1 VRGVSEDFA
10 PLWTGAAIA
19 TATGGVLSEAFEV
32 DGVSFDSRELIG
44 GELFVALTG
53 EHDDGHRFVSS
64 ALDRGAAGLLVSQAV
79 DAPHVHVPDTMAALS
94 ALAVAARARTNAMI
108 IGVTGSVGKTGVK
121 EALRL
126 ALGRA
131 APDRVHASVRS
142 YNNHTGVPLS
152 LARMPT
158 ASRFGVFEMGM
169 NHAGELTALTK
180 LVRPSIALVTWVTS
194 AHAEFFAD
202 EAAIADAKGE
212 IFAGLEPGGI
222 AVIPYDSDHR
232 DRLIGHA
239 MPHANRIITFGFG
252 KGADVRAADF
262 ALLPDCTTARA
273 DVFDERLIFKV
284 GMAGKHWLNN
294 ALGVLAVVHAAGGDL
309 ALAGL
314 ALAELSDL
322 PGRGARR
329 RVQRS
334 EGTAVVIDES
344 YNANPASMIAA
355 LGVLGG
361 ITPERRGRR
370 LALLG
375 AMGELGRGS
384 EAFHAGLAPAI
395 EAAGVAR
402 AVLVGSAMRP
412 LADVLRL
419 RTSTA
424 LVDDAAAAL
433 ALIETELAADDVL
446 LVKGSNAMKLGT
458 VVAGLIE
465 ERMR

>member
-1 VRGVSEDFA
+1 MSDDFA

-19 TATGGVLSEAFEV
+19 AATGGVLSAPFEA
-32 DGVSFDSRELIG
+32 DGVTFDSREVIG

-64 ALDRGAAGLLVSQAV
+64 ALDRGAAGLLVSQPV
-79 DAPHVHVPDTMAALS
+79 DAPHVLVPHTMAALN
-94 ALAVAARARTNAMI
+94 ALAVAARARTAATI

-126 ALGRA
+126 ALGRTT
-131 APDRVHASVRS
+131 PERVHASVKS

-152 LARMPT
+152 LARMPA
-158 ASRFGVFEMGM
+158 ASRFGVLEMGM
-169 NHAGELTALTK
+169 NHAGELTALTA
-180 LVRPSIALVTWVTS
+180 LVRPSIALITWVTS

-202 EAAIADAKGE
+202 EGAIADAKGE
-212 IFAGLEPGGI
+212 IFSGLESGGT
-222 AVIPYDSDHR
+222 AVIPYDNVHR
-232 DRLIGHA
+232 DRLIAHA
-239 MPHANRIITFGFG
+239 EPYAGRIITFGLG
-252 KGADVRAADF
+252 EGADVRADDF
-262 ALLPDCTTARA
+262 ALLPDCTTASA

-284 GMAGKHWLNN
+284 GMAGRHWLNN

-314 ALAELSDL
+314 ALAELSEL

-344 YNANPASMIAA
+344 YNANPASMTAA

-384 EAFHAGLAPAI
+384 DVFHAGLAPAI

-402 AVLVGSAMRP
+402 AVLVGAAMRP

-419 RTSTA
+419 RTSTV

-433 ALIETELAADDVL
+433 TLIETELAADDVL
-446 LVKGSNAMKLGT
+446 LVKGSNNIKLAT

>member
-1 VRGVSEDFA
+1 MSGSLD

-19 TATGGVLSEAFEV
+19 AATGGALSAPFDA
-32 DGVSFDSRELIG
+32 DGVTFDSREILG
-44 GELFVALTG
+44 GELFVTLTG
-53 EHDDGHRFVSS
+53 AHDDGHRFVAS
-64 ALDRGAAGLLVSQAV
+64 ALDRGAAGLLVSEAV
-79 DAPHVHVPDTMAALS
+79 DAPHVLVPDTMAALN
-94 ALAVAARARTNAMI
+94 ALAVAARARTVATI
-108 IGVTGSVGKTGVK
+108 VGVTGSVGKTGVK

-126 ALGRA
+126 ALGQA
-131 APDRVHASVRS
+131 APDHIHASVRS

-152 LARMPT
+152 LARMP
-158 ASRFGVFEMGM
+158 ASSRFGVFEMGM
-169 NHAGELTALTK
+169 NHVGELTALTA
-180 LVRPSIALVTWVTS
+180 LVRPHIALITWVTS

-232 DRLIGHA
+232 DRLIAHA
-239 MPHANRIITFGFG
+239 EPYAGRIITFGLG
-252 KGADVRAADF
+252 AGADVRADAF
-262 ALLPDCTTARA
+262 ALLPDCTTASA

-284 GMAGKHWLNN
+284 GMAGRHWLNN

-334 EGTAVVIDES
+334 EGSAVIIDES
-344 YNANPASMIAA
+344 YNANPASMTAA

-375 AMGELGRGS
+375 AMGELGSGS
-384 EAFHAGLAPAI
+384 SAFHAGLAPAI

-402 AVLVGSAMRP
+402 AVLVGAAMRP

-419 RTSTA
+419 RTSTT

-433 ALIETELAADDVL
+433 ALIESELAADDVL
-446 LVKGSNAMKLGT
+446 LVKGSNSIKLGT